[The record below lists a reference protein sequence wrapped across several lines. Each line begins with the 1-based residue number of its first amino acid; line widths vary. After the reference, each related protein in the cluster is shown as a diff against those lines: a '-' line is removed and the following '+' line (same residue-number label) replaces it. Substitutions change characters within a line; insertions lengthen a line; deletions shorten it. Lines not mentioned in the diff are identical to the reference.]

1 MNATSTI
8 LSTKTAVIN
17 GIKATVET
25 IKLTG
30 GRSQDIMYNVAGKLL
45 TGNEFWSLNPR
56 FKN

>member
-17 GIKATVET
+17 GIKATVQT